1 MKKFLGFL
9 LVMCLMIGAT
19 TPAFAAE
26 LPNDA
31 EHQISVTGGN
41 ATVVYEDDEKA
52 LVEYTVE
59 PRGNGYGSAWQDG
72 AGGGSFTVTTSNS
85 GTLGFTFEVESS
97 SSDSWVYISVLK
109 PNGNEYWNNV
119 YVDTSE
125 QVFKTAYFASS
136 GTYTINYTGYTPS
149 AMRIM
154 CWIYKK

>member
-1 MKKFLGFL
+1 MKRFFGLL
-9 LVMCLMIGAT
+9 LVMCLVLGAT
-19 TPAFAAE
+19 TTAFAAE
-26 LPNDA
+26 TSADA
-31 EHQISVTGGN
+31 EHQISVTSGN

-59 PRGNGYGSAWQDG
+59 PRGNNYGSAWQNG
-72 AGGGSFTVTTSNS
+72 AGSGSFTVDTTYS

-97 SSDSWVYISVLK
+97 SSDSWVYLSVVK

-136 GTYTINYTGYTPS
+136 GTYTVNYTGFTS
-149 AMRIM
+149 SGMRIM
-154 CWIYKK
+154 CWIYKR